1 VEVESIATL
10 ISGGG
15 TVALAVV
22 VYFQLRDHGAQLKAS
37 TDVQRET
44 AGLLGGILALMKRS
58 NDEQ

>member
-1 VEVESIATL
+1 MEAESIATI

-37 TDVQRET
+37 ADVQRET
-44 AGLLGGILALMKRS
+44 AGLLGGILALLKKG
-58 NDEQ
+58 E

>member
-1 VEVESIATL
+1 MEAEAIATI

-37 TDVQRET
+37 TDVQRDT
-44 AGLLGGILALMKRS
+44 AGILGGILALMKKGGD
-58 NDEQ
+58 NE